1 MKGLS
6 FFGKA
11 IFFVNS
17 VFAILLVFG
26 YALPYIPPHIFPKLS
41 VLSLLLPVLLLI
53 NAVFL
58 LYWVLRGK
66 RQLFLSVI
74 LQALLDATK
83 EKIPNEKIRTTY
95 DRDRAKAWFLVEVGV
110 TCQNFEDVCGMAGVN
125 PEVTRTFAY
134 QVVNSKKKNSIRK
147 QIKNILGGENE

>member
-1 MKGLS
+1 MTMTNEPDIIYVEQL
-6 FFGKA
+6 
-11 IFFVNS
+11 
-17 VFAILLVFG
+17 FASE
-26 YALPYIPPHIFPKLS
+26 PES
-41 VLSLLLPVLLLI
+41 SE
-53 NAVFL
+53 
-58 LYWVLRGK
+58 

-95 DRDRAKAWFLVEVGV
+95 DRDRAKAWLLVEVGV

-134 QVVNSKKKNSIRK
+134 QVVNSKQKDSIRK
-147 QIKNILGGENE
+147 QIKNILGGGNE